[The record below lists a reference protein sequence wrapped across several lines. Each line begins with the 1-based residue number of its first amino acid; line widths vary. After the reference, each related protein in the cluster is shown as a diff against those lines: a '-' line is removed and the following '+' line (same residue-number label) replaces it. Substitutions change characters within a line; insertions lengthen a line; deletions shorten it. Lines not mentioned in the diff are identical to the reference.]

1 MTSRDDFFKWA
12 ILGLFLSRCKQPNS
26 TKINEKITHQV
37 SCDGIRTHDLS
48 SIQFIICC
56 QSLSKLSCTAPHHL
70 NRRSKFRLERQKFKL
85 KYRPKEKAVVLSIC
99 VSEKKLGQSRIF
111 FIISVFSIQLT

>member
-1 MTSRDDFFKWA
+1 MEEENNCIIIKYCAKIKGENDEE
-12 ILGLFLSRCKQPNS
+12 RCFVLDEFYS
-26 TKINEKITHQV
+26 KINEKITHQV

-85 KYRPKEKAVVLSIC
+85 K
-99 VSEKKLGQSRIF
+99 
-111 FIISVFSIQLT
+111 